1 MVDAAGGIRVD
12 GPISRLFI
20 RVEEGD
26 KTVRCAVVVVVV
38 VGCLFNSLLY

>member
-1 MVDAAGGIRVD
+1 MVDAAGGIRAD

-20 RVEEGD
+20 RVEEGGGD
-26 KTVRCAVVVVVV
+26 KTVRCAVVVV